1 MKLNFFILILLPFT
15 SSAFGQEL
23 SENRIKEA
31 VCRQLEAYP
40 QSSLRDLYKNFFQD
54 RFGPGHIVSDTASA
68 GKYLREELAAEKDFR
83 GPYYE
88 QTGYSGDFYRVNLSL
103 VKEGI
108 IPYQVFFDAF
118 IHSVK
123 DIKPV
128 AVKEWAED
136 WRLIESVISQ
146 MGMDLPDYKKDK
158 VAIRQ
163 LLEQGKYAMHHSRT
177 FVENYDPHYRIISK
191 DIFEKELLPL
201 INKNTQKEDI

>member
-1 MKLNFFILILLPFT
+1 MKLKIFILILLPFT
-15 SSAFGQEL
+15 SSVFGQEL

-31 VCRQLEAYP
+31 VCRQMEAYP

-68 GKYLREELAAEKDFR
+68 GKYLREELAARKDFR

-123 DIKPV
+123 GIKPV

-136 WRLIESVISQ
+136 W
-146 MGMDLPDYKKDK
+146 
-158 VAIRQ
+158 
-163 LLEQGKYAMHHSRT
+163 
-177 FVENYDPHYRIISK
+177 
-191 DIFEKELLPL
+191 
-201 INKNTQKEDI
+201 

>member
-1 MKLNFFILILLPFT
+1 MKLKFFILILLPFT

-118 IHSVK
+118 IHKTKQSKIKQMKIK
-123 DIKPV
+123 D
-128 AVKEWAED
+128 
-136 WRLIESVISQ
+136 S
-146 MGMDLPDYKKDK
+146 
-158 VAIRQ
+158 
-163 LLEQGKYAMHHSRT
+163 
-177 FVENYDPHYRIISK
+177 
-191 DIFEKELLPL
+191 PL
-201 INKNTQKEDI
+201 